1 MTITER
7 IAKLPVAVN
16 IADSFRAELSQ
27 TNSEKKRFCRSKV
40 DNRNFFFDKIAV
52 RSGSLRLYKRRCD
65 KKAVEKDEYN
75 EYP

>member
-27 TNSEKKRFCRSKV
+27 TNSEKK
-40 DNRNFFFDKIAV
+40 KILSQQS
-52 RSGSLRLYKRRCD
+52 R
-65 KKAVEKDEYN
+65 
-75 EYP
+75 